1 MMMMMVMVVVV
12 LAVHIVPFFISPL
25 SIVMMRMLVFS
36 ALGWMHGR
44 VKWLRIS
51 HVTIRKGEIKWM
63 RWYHSVEIIPRLFA
77 IIIR

>member
-1 MMMMMVMVVVV
+1 MMMMMVIVVVV

-44 VKWLRIS
+44 V
-51 HVTIRKGEIKWM
+51 
-63 RWYHSVEIIPRLFA
+63 
-77 IIIR
+77 